1 MFILIFNQLVKMLII
16 LIVGI
21 VCVRIGLVSKEGS
34 KTISNLLLMLVNP
47 ILIIMVYQTDYDP
60 ILVKGLL
67 FSFVAAFISH
77 ILAILVS
84 KLLFR
89 DKEYP
94 NNMINQFAAVYSNCG
109 FIGIPLINSVL
120 GSEGV
125 FYLTAYMTV
134 FNILT
139 WTHGLS
145 LMKGHFDPKLLKEGL
160 TAPMVIG
167 TFIAMIL
174 FFTQIHIP
182 DTIAASM
189 QYIADMN
196 TPLAM
201 MVAGFSVANSDIKKI
216 CTNVQIYRIALTK
229 LIIVPLVVLLFLWI
243 APFNAD
249 IAYPTLIASA
259 CPTGTTITMMSI
271 RFDKNA
277 AYASEIFSFTTVL
290 SIITIPLIIFIAGFL
305 L

>member
-89 DKEYP
+89 DKEDP

-139 WTHGLS
+139 WTLS
-145 LMKGHFDPKLLKEGL
+145 YERSL
-160 TAPMVIG
+160 
-167 TFIAMIL
+167 
-174 FFTQIHIP
+174 
-182 DTIAASM
+182 
-189 QYIADMN
+189 
-196 TPLAM
+196 
-201 MVAGFSVANSDIKKI
+201 
-216 CTNVQIYRIALTK
+216 
-229 LIIVPLVVLLFLWI
+229 
-243 APFNAD
+243 
-249 IAYPTLIASA
+249 
-259 CPTGTTITMMSI
+259 
-271 RFDKNA
+271 
-277 AYASEIFSFTTVL
+277 
-290 SIITIPLIIFIAGFL
+290 
-305 L
+305 

>member
-1 MFILIFNQLVKMLII
+1 
-16 LIVGI
+16 
-21 VCVRIGLVSKEGS
+21 
-34 KTISNLLLMLVNP
+34 MLVNP

-60 ILVKGLL
+60 ILVKL

-89 DKEYP
+89 DKEDP

-145 LMKGHFDPKLLKEGL
+145 LMKGSL
-160 TAPMVIG
+160 
-167 TFIAMIL
+167 
-174 FFTQIHIP
+174 
-182 DTIAASM
+182 
-189 QYIADMN
+189 
-196 TPLAM
+196 
-201 MVAGFSVANSDIKKI
+201 
-216 CTNVQIYRIALTK
+216 
-229 LIIVPLVVLLFLWI
+229 
-243 APFNAD
+243 
-249 IAYPTLIASA
+249 
-259 CPTGTTITMMSI
+259 
-271 RFDKNA
+271 
-277 AYASEIFSFTTVL
+277 
-290 SIITIPLIIFIAGFL
+290 
-305 L
+305 

>member
-1 MFILIFNQLVKMLII
+1 MFLLIFNQLVKMLII

-60 ILVKGLL
+60 ALVKGLL
-67 FSFVAAFISH
+67 ISFAAAFVSH
-77 ILAILVS
+77 VLAIIVS
-84 KLLFR
+84 KILFHS
-89 DKEYP
+89 KEDP

-145 LMKGHFDPKLLKEGL
+145 LMKGHLDLKLLGEGL
-160 TAPMVIG
+160 KAPMVIG
-167 TFIAMIL
+167 TFIAMLL
-174 FFTQIHIP
+174 FFTRIHIP
-182 DTIAASM
+182 DTLAASM

-201 MVAGFSVANSDIKKI
+201 MVAGFSVANSDLKKI
-216 CTNVQIYRIALTK
+216 CTNLQLYRIALTK

-243 APFNAD
+243 APFSPEV
-249 IAYPTLIASA
+249 AYPTLIASA

-290 SIITIPLIIFIAGFL
+290 SILTIPLIIFIAGYL

>member
-89 DKEYP
+89 DKEDP

-145 LMKGHFDPKLLKEGL
+145 LMKGHFDQSCSKRADCPNGHRHFYCYDL
-160 TAPMVIG
+160 
-167 TFIAMIL
+167 IL
-174 FFTQIHIP
+174 YTDTYSRHDCSIHAVHCRYEYSSCH
-182 DTIAASM
+182 D
-189 QYIADMN
+189 
-196 TPLAM
+196 
-201 MVAGFSVANSDIKKI
+201 GCRFSVANSDIKDLHK
-216 CTNVQIYRIALTK
+216 CTDLSYCSYKTHNCSSCGSSLSVDR
-229 LIIVPLVVLLFLWI
+229 
-243 APFNAD
+243 
-249 IAYPTLIASA
+249 
-259 CPTGTTITMMSI
+259 TI
-271 RFDKNA
+271 
-277 AYASEIFSFTTVL
+277 
-290 SIITIPLIIFIAGFL
+290 
-305 L
+305 

>member
-89 DKEYP
+89 DKEDP

-229 LIIVPLVVLLFLWI
+229 LIIVPLVVFH
-243 APFNAD
+243 
-249 IAYPTLIASA
+249 T
-259 CPTGTTITMMSI
+259 
-271 RFDKNA
+271 
-277 AYASEIFSFTTVL
+277 
-290 SIITIPLIIFIAGFL
+290 
-305 L
+305 

>member
-89 DKEYP
+89 DKEDP
-94 NNMINQFAAVYSNCG
+94 NSMINQFAAVYSNCG

-160 TAPMVIG
+160 TAPMVMG

-216 CTNVQIYRIALTK
+216 CTNV
-229 LIIVPLVVLLFLWI
+229 IIVPLVVLLFLWI